1 MKIFKKWWFVLIIL
15 LLAGGAFYLW
25 KSNTPLG
32 ELGELAA
39 EDGDHQLRD
48 ELRPAKGGTRLLVF
62 AFDGVG
68 ADELEKAIRSRKTS
82 RIAQL
87 LGEDEGNGL
96 FKNGYS
102 VQNAMSILPST
113 TMAAWSS
120 IYTGKP
126 PAETGV
132 PGNEWFVREEMK
144 FYAPAPVSVTE
155 NKHTLQMLNDGLV
168 GNALK
173 VPTIFEML
181 DVRSYV
187 SLSPIYRGADIFTTP
202 KPTTL
207 AEVAVAVAKGMVGE
221 ETVSQEVYKEVDYE
235 SVSKLLETIKRNGPA
250 DMQVVYFPGID
261 LYSHIANYPLEKQE
275 EYLQRVLDSAMGSI
289 LDVYEKAGILDETYI
304 MFIADHG
311 HTPVLNDDRHALSS
325 EGGHEPP
332 DLLKKLGW
340 RVRPFEL
347 EPKEED
353 YQATVAYQGAIAY
366 VYLADRSTCPDKG
379 QKCDWKRG
387 PRLEEDVMPL
397 VRAFYK
403 ANETGEGVPE
413 LKGTLDLIFAREPR
427 PIGQDALPF
436 KIFDGN
442 SLLAIGEYL
451 TKHPRPDLLNLE
463 ERMRGLA
470 AGPYGHRAGDILL
483 LSKSG
488 FEQPV
493 EERYYFSAPYHSWHG
508 SPTKQ
513 DSHIPIIIAKKG
525 SSGQELQALVNE
537 VAGQQPSQ
545 LDIVP
550 IMKRIFNKKN

>member
-1 MKIFKKWWFVLIIL
+1 
-15 LLAGGAFYLW
+15 
-25 KSNTPLG
+25 
-32 ELGELAA
+32 
-39 EDGDHQLRD
+39 
-48 ELRPAKGGTRLLVF
+48 
-62 AFDGVG
+62 VG
-68 ADELEKAIRSRKTS
+68 ADELEKAIQTGRAA
-82 RIAQL
+82 RIAKL
-87 LGEDEGNGL
+87 LGEQQGNGL

-102 VQNAMSILPST
+102 IQNALSILPST

-155 NKHTLQMLNDGLV
+155 NKHTLNMLNDGLV
-168 GNALK
+168 GNSLK
-173 VPTIFEML
+173 VPTIFEL
-181 DVRSYV
+181 LNLRSYV
-187 SLSPIYRGADIFTTP
+187 SLAPVYRGADIFTTP
-202 KPTTL
+202 
-207 AEVAVAVAKGMVGE
+207 EVEDLIEVFMAVARGIVSD
-221 ETVSQEVYKEVDYE
+221 ETVSQESYKEIDEE
-235 SVSKLLETIKRNGPA
+235 SVEQLVKNIKKNGPA
-250 DMQVVYFPGID
+250 DVQVAYFPGID

-275 EYLQRVLDSAMGSI
+275 EYFQNMLDSAIGNI
-289 LDVYEKAGILDETYI
+289 LDIYEKAGILDETYV

-347 EPKEED
+347 EPEAVD
-353 YQATVAYQGAIAY
+353 YQATVAYQGAMAY
-366 VYLADRSTCPDKG
+366 VYLADRSTCPDAG
-379 QKCDWKRG
+379 QKCDWKRA
-387 PRLEEDVMPL
+387 PRLKEDVLPL
-397 VRAFYK
+397 AEAFFK
-403 ANETGEGVPE
+403 ANMTGEGIPE
-413 LKGTLDLIFAREPR
+413 MKGTIDLIFAREPK
-427 PIGQDALPF
+427 PIGENALPF
-436 KIFDGN
+436 KIFDGKN
-442 SLLAIGEYL
+442 LIPIAEFL
-451 TKHPRPDLLNLE
+451 KKNPRPDLLNLE
-463 ERMRGLA
+463 ERMNGLS

-488 FEQPV
+488 FEQPI

-525 SSGQELQALVNE
+525 SSGQEIQALVNE
-537 VAGQQPSQ
+537 VVGKNPSQ

-550 IMKRIFNKKN
+550 IIQRIFKKK